1 MAKISLSTRQS
12 WTVLHCAFRLHFA
25 SKGNRFFLAM
35 EPSWP
40 SAAPSVSLT
49 RFKVSC
55 RRTRKADSFCL
66 LLLLG
71 FFLWCVCPQGGPLF
85 QLMRMTPMY
94 KIERRGVDPF
104 HPELLTGLS
113 WEARRRRCH
122 LPRRRFAS
130 ARAET
135 CSVCD

>member
-85 QLMRMTPMY
+85 QFMRMTPMY
-94 KIERRGVDPF
+94 NIERRGVDPF
-104 HPELLTGLS
+104 HPRAPDGSVVGSAATAVSPPATAVRLCS
-113 WEARRRRCH
+113 RRD
-122 LPRRRFAS
+122 LPRL
-130 ARAET
+130 
-135 CSVCD
+135 